1 MSTKQQAIEY
11 VPLGYQAGT
20 ADRVY
25 VLIIVL
31 CETGYQTISRY
42 GRRGAKLQTTTKTE
56 TGVTWATAK
65 SAFDR
70 MMNEQTRQGY
80 EEMRGSERM
89 TAIAPIQGEYD
100 VIPPRDRDAVRASHP
115 VTAAVT
121 TPEQIER
128 AARLEREERERAETA
143 ERERQALLAQ
153 NVRTLRANI
162 DTLIPFVEPEMLHV
176 RLSRKD
182 GKIDIGPAT
191 LSDAARTSVHGAAS
205 TIHGSFEAQLL
216 VVGERLIALTA
227 LGRRRP
233 DSVFDGASVFT
244 PARKVAILD
253 AARASTNPVIY
264 FFLDARTDLIALP
277 IDNETRPILTGLI
290 DLLSP
295 KVAVA
300 A

>member
-1 MSTKQQAIEY
+1 MSKKQQAIEY
-11 VPLGYQAGT
+11 VPLSYQAGT
-20 ADRVY
+20 ADKVY

-31 CETGYQTISRY
+31 CETGFQTIARY

-70 MMNEQTRQGY
+70 MMSEQLRQGY
-80 EEMRGSERM
+80 EELRGSERM
-89 TAIAPIQGEYD
+89 TAIAPIQSDYE
-100 VIPPRDRDAVRASHP
+100 VIPPRDRDQILQSHP

-128 AARLEREERERAETA
+128 AQRLEREERERTEKA
-143 ERERQALLAQ
+143 ERERQALLVL

-176 RLSRKD
+176 RVSRKD
-182 GKIDIGPAT
+182 GKLDIGPAT
-191 LSDAARTSVHGAAS
+191 LGDAVRTSVHGAAS
-205 TIHGSFEAQLL
+205 AIHGSFEAQLL
-216 VVGERLIALTA
+216 VVGERLIALTT

-244 PARKVAILD
+244 LTRKIAILD
-253 AARASTNPVIY
+253 AARGSANPVIY

-290 DLLSP
+290 DLLSA

>member
-1 MSTKQQAIEY
+1 MSTKQQAVEY

-31 CETGYQTISRY
+31 CETGYQTIARY

-121 TPEQIER
+121 TPKQIER

-182 GKIDIGPAT
+182 GKIDIVPAT
-191 LSDAARTSVHGAAS
+191 LSDPRFVRSTTS
-205 TIHGSFEAQLL
+205 
-216 VVGERLIALTA
+216 
-227 LGRRRP
+227 RRR
-233 DSVFDGASVFT
+233 
-244 PARKVAILD
+244 
-253 AARASTNPVIY
+253 RAVNRAHGPRAT
-264 FFLDARTDLIALP
+264 
-277 IDNETRPILTGLI
+277 
-290 DLLSP
+290 SP
-295 KVAVA
+295 GVDV
-300 A
+300 